1 MGKRCAPVCQCD
13 TRERMVD
20 KAPLN
25 IRKLPAARG
34 IAWVAGSWDLVKRQ
48 PLRLMLISLFF
59 QFILSFSQTGALG
72 LVVILCLPVMSAGL
86 LHAFFLV
93 EHGGKPMV
101 AVLFMPFT
109 AKDKIGSLL
118 LLGAVSMVLALLV
131 VSLVVAGQVLEI
143 DPDVITRIEQGDME
157 ALQLIDPQVMES
169 AVLAMA
175 LGAVISGTMTYF
187 AVPLIWFRKRA
198 MGSALI
204 AGLKA
209 LASNWK
215 PLLVIGLFLGLLAVP
230 IGLMFGYFYVSALST
245 GSGSTLVAIL
255 LLLIGPMF
263 QLLLFGTQYLAFRD
277 IFGLDDVILPVEKKG
292 DQLVA

>member
-1 MGKRCAPVCQCD
+1 MIGQ
-13 TRERMVD
+13 T
-20 KAPLN
+20 PLV
-25 IRKLPAARG
+25 IRKLPATRG
-34 IAWVAGSWDLVKRQ
+34 LAWVSGSWGLVKKQ
-48 PLRLMLISLFF
+48 PFRLLLISLFF

-72 LVVILCLPVMSAGL
+72 LVVILCLPVLSAGL

-109 AKDKIGSLL
+109 SKGNVGALL
-118 LLGAVSMVLALLV
+118 LLGGFAMALTLLV
-131 VSLVVAGQVLEI
+131 ISIALAGQMLEI
-143 DPDVITRIEQGDME
+143 DPDIIGRIEQGDLD
-157 ALQLIDPQVMES
+157 ALQLIDPQVMEN

-175 LGAVISGTMTYF
+175 LGAAISGTITFF
-187 AVPLIWFRKRA
+187 AVPLIWFRKSS

-209 LASNWK
+209 LGSNWK
-215 PLLVIGLFLGLLAVP
+215 PLLVIALFLGVLAVP
-230 IGLMFGYFYVSALST
+230 IILLFGSFYLSALSEGT
-245 GSGSTLVAIL
+245 GSALLAFL

-277 IFGLDDVILPVEKKG
+277 IFGLDEAAFPVHKKN